1 MLGLR
6 HVTFMEMPMWSN
18 TVLCLVGTIVIS
30 MMMAIV
36 VITAMAKATR
46 MNIAIIPMVA
56 VTVTILM
63 TMTILM
69 TVTIL
74 ITVPILMTMTMVMTM
89 SGVVLFSWDI
99 RLDLCIIFALLW
111 DLSTLKLQAEIQF
124 KILPLIKQL

>member
-46 MNIAIIPMVA
+46 MNIVIIPMVA

-63 TMTILM
+63 TMTILI
-69 TVTIL
+69 TVT
-74 ITVPILMTMTMVMTM
+74 ILMTMTMVMTM

>member
-1 MLGLR
+1 MMLGLR
-6 HVTFMEMPMWSN
+6 HVTFMKMPMWSN

-46 MNIAIIPMVA
+46 MNIVIIPMVA

-63 TMTILM
+63 TM
-69 TVTIL
+69 TIL

>member
-1 MLGLR
+1 MMLGLR

-46 MNIAIIPMVA
+46 MNIVIIPMVA
-56 VTVTILM
+56 V

-69 TVTIL
+69 TVT
-74 ITVPILMTMTMVMTM
+74 ILMTMTMVMTM

>member
-46 MNIAIIPMVA
+46 MNIVIIPMVA

-63 TMTILM
+63 TM
-69 TVTIL
+69 TIL

>member
-46 MNIAIIPMVA
+46 MNIVIIPMVA

-63 TMTILM
+63 TM
-69 TVTIL
+69 TIL

-111 DLSTLKLQAEIQF
+111 DLSTLKLQAEI
-124 KILPLIKQL
+124 

>member
-1 MLGLR
+1 MMLGLR

-46 MNIAIIPMVA
+46 MNIVIIPMVA

-63 TMTILM
+63 TMTILI
-69 TVTIL
+69 TVT
-74 ITVPILMTMTMVMTM
+74 ILMTMTMVMTM

>member
-1 MLGLR
+1 MMLGLR

-46 MNIAIIPMVA
+46 MNIVIIPMVA

-63 TMTILM
+63 TM
-69 TVTIL
+69 TIL

>member
-46 MNIAIIPMVA
+46 MNIVIIPMVA

-69 TVTIL
+69 
-74 ITVPILMTMTMVMTM
+74 TVPILMTMTMVMTM

>member
-1 MLGLR
+1 MMLGLR

-46 MNIAIIPMVA
+46 MNILIIPMVA

-74 ITVPILMTMTMVMTM
+74 MTMTMVMTM
-89 SGVVLFSWDI
+89 SGVVLFSWGI

-111 DLSTLKLQAEIQF
+111 DLSTLKLQAEIT
-124 KILPLIKQL
+124 

>member
-36 VITAMAKATR
+36 ITAMAKATR
-46 MNIAIIPMVA
+46 MNIVIIPMVA
-56 VTVTILM
+56 VTVT
-63 TMTILM
+63 
-69 TVTIL
+69 
-74 ITVPILMTMTMVMTM
+74 ILMTMTMVMTM

>member
-36 VITAMAKATR
+36 ITAMAKATR
-46 MNIAIIPMVA
+46 MNIVIIPMVA

-69 TVTIL
+69 
-74 ITVPILMTMTMVMTM
+74 TVPILMTMTMVMTM